1 MKRYIM
7 VLVFTLS
14 FMGQGYALPIW
25 DIPLSGQ
32 TVEKWVVVDALSN
45 ESSTVVSVL
54 LSPSSQFRGKSTL
67 VVFQITGENSVE
79 ELWRTS
85 YPDNRQGF
93 FSDFAVTDLDNNG
106 RPEICLLLMN
116 DVVPRGT
123 GNSDWM
129 RIYEWNGQTFPNL
142 PTTSV
147 ALNIDRITRA
157 QPVKV
162 VLGNYIAGQNMELA
176 VLFRGSTRK
185 IYVLKRTGTL
195 PESRWDIGQE
205 IRSDTFLSQA
215 GILNF
220 SAVHWDRRPLADVLF
235 NMQYSGKSSYEFTLV
250 TLQDGK
256 SIEKARLSTESI
268 NFSAKELHIQ
278 SLNSRPST
286 LEELLLVNEKEKAAL
301 LKNDPVKGLVIV
313 PLNINRPYSLIGSD
327 GRSIITFQR
336 DSVSI
341 WKMNNQSGNYQYSAS
356 CPISFQPNKG
366 YRYNNIQGLTYA
378 AGTTPGNT
386 ALRITTLQIT
396 PPRIDEEMASRE
408 KEELIRELQTLLQ
421 DPEQK
426 EVAVQ
431 VQKTDD
437 KPDTLVILHPEKP
450 ETDIMTRVRNRRMT
464 YDAVLEPEEIFSRN
478 VELNRLDP
486 GTLNL
491 EWIAPEGAVYNFRT
505 GLVAWHVRPDQLD
518 SHTVYLSISDRNDTT
533 RYIWNIYVNDPV
545 KIINKERMLPI
556 TVNKSFTFEVELSDK
571 NTNPEFQFE
580 LEGLDGGYITRNG
593 TVHWTPGMEHL
604 DANIAKIR
612 VTDGFSVDSARFMIY
627 VNHPIEISSSPT
639 STILPVNK
647 PWQYPV
653 TVNDKNNDQLYE
665 YTFTRPAK
673 VDPDAILEK
682 DRISVE
688 REGAANRFVNVRPLI
703 EAIDFYSNNL
713 LITLK
718 PIENPAN
725 ITLGEILAGC
735 LNLPV
740 KNLPQYRVRQ
750 VKTARFVLHEPILKG
765 MEISQN
771 GIIKW
776 TPDETLLDSHRVV
789 VSVNDNLSSDR
800 QILELYVNSPPVIT
814 SEPTD
819 RILMPGDIFGYECT
833 VEDKNKDA
841 EIRFSIG
848 RNSPPAHVDSLG
860 RVVWT
865 VGEEDYDYHQLTV
878 IAHDGFARDSVRM
891 MLYVNDPVK
900 ILPPQVPPAYTDSTW
915 SMQLAYKDKNATYL
929 YRVRVQHE
937 DEFDRIEE
945 QIKTFLRRQ
954 SVPVMKKESEESG
967 TVDVRPAVRHL
978 FHAGPDLFIE
988 VNPRFAGQV
997 TLKEIFAGILGKP
1010 VDYLPVHKIWRDKK
1024 VEFSLIKGPEGLTL
1038 SETGL
1043 AKWKPKPF
1051 QFGTYPV
1058 TVRATDAI
1066 VSDTLTFDVFVNSP
1080 PRIVS
1085 VPDNIIHHG
1094 DVWQYK
1100 VQIEDLNAEQDMEIR
1115 LISAPKGVRLYPST
1129 RIIMWSPAVEQKG
1142 FWPFEIEVSDGFQT
1156 DIQTFKVFVN
1166 IPPEI
1171 TSKPIIVALTGY
1183 DYKYQITA
1191 EDLNGDK
1198 VRYHAVKM
1206 PRWAELNEQTGLITW
1221 KPRHSERGMN
1231 TFRIECI
1238 DAHGKATIHEFDVQV
1253 FEDPS
1258 SKKFS
1263 VAIFPL
1269 MITFAG
1275 ILVVAILL

>member
-7 VLVFTLS
+7 VLVFTLL
-14 FMGQGYALPIW
+14 FIGRGYTAPVW
-25 DIPLSGQ
+25 EIPLSGQ
-32 TVEKWVVVDALSN
+32 TVEKWIVIDALCD
-45 ESSTVVSVL
+45 ETSTVVSAL
-54 LSPSSQFRGKSTL
+54 LSPPSQFRGKSTL
-67 VVFQITGENSVE
+67 VVFRLTGDNNFD
-79 ELWRTS
+79 ELWRVS
-85 YPDNRQGF
+85 YPDNRQGY
-93 FSDFAVTDLDNNG
+93 FSDFVVTDLDNNG
-106 RPEICLLLMN
+106 RPEISLLLIN
-116 DVVPRGT
+116 DVVPRG
-123 GNSDWM
+123 SSDIDWM
-129 RIYEWNGQTFPNL
+129 RVYEWNGETFPNA
-142 PTTSV
+142 PTTTV

-157 QPVKV
+157 QPAKIVP
-162 VLGNYIAGQNMELA
+162 GYYTSDQIMEA
-176 VLFRGSTRK
+176 AILFRGSTRK
-185 IYVLKRTGTL
+185 IYVLKRTGPL
-195 PESRWDIGQE
+195 QKSRWDIGLE

-220 SAVHWDRRPLADVLF
+220 TAVRWDRHPLADVLF
-235 NMQYSGKSSYEFTLV
+235 NMQNSGRSSYEFTLV
-250 TLQDGK
+250 APQEGK
-256 SIEKARLSTESI
+256 SVEKARLSTETI
-268 NFSAKELHIQ
+268 NFSVKELRIHSLSPRQ
-278 SLNSRPST
+278 SFP
-286 LEELLLVNEKEKAAL
+286 EDVLLINEREQAAL
-301 LKNDPVKGLVIV
+301 LKNDPEKGLVMS
-313 PLNINRPYSLIGSD
+313 PLKINRPFSLIGSD
-327 GRSIITFQR
+327 SKSIITFQR

-341 WKMNNQSGNYQYSAS
+341 WKRNSQSGEYQYSTS
-356 CPISFQPNKG
+356 IPITFQPNKG
-366 YRYNNIQGLTYA
+366 YRYNQKQGLTYA
-378 AGTTPGNT
+378 AGATPGNT
-386 ALRITTLQIT
+386 ALKITTLQIT
-396 PPRIDEEMASRE
+396 PPQVEEEITARE
-408 KEELIRELQTLLQ
+408 KEALIRELQSLLQ
-421 DPEQK
+421 DPE
-426 EVAVQ
+426 ETDVVVQ
-431 VQKTDD
+431 VQKTES
-437 KPDTLVILHPEKP
+437 KPDTLVILPPEEP

-464 YDAVLEPEEIFSRN
+464 YDAVLEPDEIFTRN
-478 VELNRLDP
+478 VELDRLDP

-505 GLVAWHVRPDQLD
+505 GLVAWRVMPNQLD
-518 SHTVYLSISDRNDTT
+518 SHSVYLSISDRNDTT
-533 RYIWNIYVNDPV
+533 RYIWKIYVNDPV
-545 KIINKERMLPI
+545 KIINKERMLPT
-556 TVNKSFTFEVELSDK
+556 TVNKSFSFEIELSDK

-580 LEGLDGGYITRNG
+580 LEGLEGGYITQDGR
-593 TVHWTPGMEHL
+593 VHWTPGMEHL

-639 STILPVNK
+639 SSVLPVNR
-647 PWQYPV
+647 PWQYPL
-653 TVNDKNNDQLYE
+653 TVNDKNNDHLFE
-665 YTFTRPAK
+665 YTFTRPVK
-673 VDPDAILEK
+673 VDPDAILKKE
-682 DRISVE
+682 RISVE
-688 REGAANRFVNVRPLI
+688 RESAANRFVNVRPLI
-703 EAIDFYSNNL
+703 EMIDYYSNNL

-735 LNLPV
+735 LDVPV
-740 KNLPQYRVRQ
+740 KNLPHYRVRQ
-750 VKTARFVLHEPILKG
+750 VKTARFVLNEPVPKG

-776 TPDETLLDSHRVV
+776 TPDLTLLDSHRVV
-789 VSVNDNLSSDR
+789 VSVNDNMSSDR
-800 QILELYVNSPPVIT
+800 QTLDLYVNSPPRIT
-814 SEPTD
+814 SEPAD
-819 RILMPGDIFGYECT
+819 RILMPGDIFGYET
-833 VEDKNKDA
+833 AVDDKNKDA
-841 EIRFSIG
+841 RIRFSIG
-848 RNSPPAHVDSLG
+848 KNSPPAHVDSLG

-865 VGEEDYDYHQLTV
+865 VGEDDYDYHQLTI
-878 IAHDGFARDSVRM
+878 IANDGFARDSVRI

-900 ILPPQVPPAYTDSTW
+900 IVPPQVSAAYTDSIW
-915 SMQLAYKDKNATYL
+915 SLQLNYNDKNATFL
-929 YRVRVQHE
+929 YRIRVQHE

-954 SVPVMKKESEESG
+954 SVPVMKKESQDGG
-967 TVDVRPAVRHL
+967 TTDVRPAVRHL

-988 VNPRFAGQV
+988 VDPRYAGQV
-997 TLKEIFAGILGKP
+997 TLKEIFSGILGKP
-1010 VDYLPVHKIWRDKK
+1010 VDYLPVHRIWRDKK
-1024 VEFSLIKGPEGLTL
+1024 VEFSLIKGPEGLSL
-1038 SETGL
+1038 NEAGL
-1043 AKWKPKPF
+1043 ASWKPKPF

-1058 TVRATDAI
+1058 TIRATDAI

-1085 VPDNIIHHG
+1085 IPDNIIHQG

-1129 RIIMWSPAVEQKG
+1129 RTIMWSPGIEQKG
-1142 FWPFEIEVSDGFQT
+1142 FWPFEIEVSDGYQT
-1156 DIQTFKVFVN
+1156 DTQTFKVFVN

-1198 VRYHAVKM
+1198 VRYNAVKM

-1231 TFRIECI
+1231 TFRVECI

>member
-1 MKRYIM
+1 
-7 VLVFTLS
+7 
-14 FMGQGYALPIW
+14 MGRGYASPVW
-25 DIPLSGQ
+25 EIPLAGY

-45 ESSTVVSVL
+45 ETSMIVSAL
-54 LSPSSQFRGKSTL
+54 LSPPSQFRGKSTL
-67 VVFQITGENSVE
+67 VVYRISGENSIT

-85 YPDNRQGF
+85 YPDNRQGY

-106 RPEICLLLMN
+106 RPELCLLLMN
-116 DVVPRGT
+116 DVVPRGS
-123 GNSDWM
+123 GDADWM
-129 RIYEWNGQTFPNL
+129 RVYEWNGETFPNM
-142 PTTSV
+142 PTSSV
-147 ALNIDRITRA
+147 AMNIDRITRA
-157 QPVKV
+157 QPAKIIP
-162 VLGNYIAGQNMELA
+162 GAYTHNQSIEAA
-176 VLFRGSTRK
+176 VLFRGSARK
-185 IYVLKRTGTL
+185 IYVLKRSGAL
-195 PESRWDIGQE
+195 AQSRWDIGQE

-220 SAVHWDRRPLADVLF
+220 TAVHWDRSPLSDVLF
-235 NMQYSGKSSYEFTLV
+235 NMQNTARSSYDFSLV
-250 TLQDGK
+250 TLQEGK
-256 SIEKARLSTESI
+256 SIEKARLSTVSI
-268 NFSAKELHIQ
+268 NFSAKELRIHSIRPQ
-278 SLNSRPST
+278 SNMP
-286 LEELLLVNEKEKAAL
+286 EDLLLVNEREQAAL
-301 LKNDPVKGLVIV
+301 LKNDVDRGLVMV
-313 PLNINRPYSLIGSD
+313 PLNINRPFSLIDSD
-327 GRSIITFQR
+327 GRSILTFQR
-336 DSVSI
+336 DTVSV
-341 WKMNNQSGNYQYSAS
+341 WKRNQQSGSYQYSS
-356 CPISFQPNKG
+356 SFPLNFQPNKG
-366 YRYNNIQGLTYA
+366 YRYNQKQGLTYA
-378 AGTTPGNT
+378 AGTSPGNT
-386 ALRITTLQIT
+386 SLKITSLQIT
-396 PPRIDEEMASRE
+396 PVRDEEQISSHE
-408 KEELIRELQTLLQ
+408 KEELIRELRTLLQ

-426 EVAVQ
+426 DVAVQ
-431 VQKTDD
+431 VQKAEE
-437 KPDTLVILHPEKP
+437 KPDTLVILPPEEP
-450 ETDIMTRVRNRRMT
+450 LTDIMTRVRNRRMT
-464 YDAVLEPEEIFSRN
+464 YDAVLEPEEIFTRN
-478 VELNRLDP
+478 VELDRLDP

-505 GLVAWHVRPDQLD
+505 GLVAWHVKPDQLD
-518 SHTVYLSISDRNDTT
+518 SHSVYLSISDRNDTT
-533 RYIWNIYVNDPV
+533 RYVWNIYVNDPV
-545 KIINKERMLPI
+545 KIIIKERLLPT
-556 TVNKSFTFEVELSDK
+556 TVNKSFTFTVELADK

-580 LEGLDGGYITRNG
+580 LEGLEGGFINLEG
-593 TVHWTPGMEHL
+593 MVHWTPGLEHL

-627 VNHPIEISSSPT
+627 VNHPVEIASSPT
-639 STILPVNK
+639 STVLPVNN

-653 TVNDKNNDQLYE
+653 TVNDKNNDHLYE
-665 YTFTRPAK
+665 YTLTRPVK
-673 VDPDAILEK
+673 IEPETILEK
-682 DRISVE
+682 DKISVE
-688 REGAANRFVNVRPLI
+688 REGAANRFVDVRPLI
-703 EAIDFYSNNL
+703 DTIDFYSNNL

-718 PIENPAN
+718 PIDNPAN

-735 LNLPV
+735 LNVPV

-750 VKTARFVLHEPILKG
+750 VKTTRYILNEPIPRG
-765 MEISQN
+765 MEISQK

-776 TPDETLLDSHRVV
+776 MPDETLLDSHRVV
-789 VSVNDNLSSDR
+789 VMVNDNLSSDR
-800 QILELYVNSPPVIT
+800 QILDLYVNSPPVIT

-819 RILMPGDIFGYECT
+819 RILMPGDIFGFDCT
-833 VEDKNKDA
+833 VEDKNKNA
-841 EIRFSIG
+841 EIQFSIG
-848 RNSPPAHVDSLG
+848 KNSPPAHVDSLG

-865 VGEEDYDYHQLTV
+865 VGENDYDYHQLTV
-878 IAHDGFARDSVRM
+878 IAHDGFARDSVRI
-891 MLYVNDPVK
+891 MLYVNDPVE
-900 ILPPQVPPAYTDSTW
+900 IVPPQAPAAYTDSTW
-915 SMQLAYKDKNATYL
+915 TMQLAYRDKNATYL
-929 YRVRVQHE
+929 YRIRVQHE
-937 DEFDRIEE
+937 DEFSRIEE

-954 SVPVMKKESEESG
+954 SVPVLKKETGDGE

-988 VNPRFAGQV
+988 VNPRYAGQV

-1024 VEFSLIKGPEGLTL
+1024 VEFALIKAPEGFVLT
-1038 SETGL
+1038 ETGQ

-1085 VPDNIIHHG
+1085 VPENIIHQG
-1094 DVWQYK
+1094 DMWQYK
-1100 VQIEDLNAEQDMEIR
+1100 IQIEDLNAEQDMEIR

-1129 RIIMWSPAVEQKG
+1129 RTIMWSPTIDQKG
-1142 FWPFEIEVSDGFQT
+1142 FWPFEIEVSDGYQT
-1156 DIQTFKVFVN
+1156 DTQTFKVFVN

-1198 VRYHAVKM
+1198 VRYNSDKM